1 LTKKRLQPGLPVS
14 AAAHAGLLLATL
26 LAFADA
32 RKFEDAQEAVPIDI
46 VTDSLV
52 NEVMKGEK
60 TAKEVKPVQR
70 ADKQAPTSETKPLP
84 PLAEAKKDIAAPPPQ
99 LRRRQDE
106 PEDKPE
112 APPPPKRVAALP
124 PTPEPPIRPAP
135 PKPEPPKPI
144 ERAKPEPPE
153 PPKPEPPPKP
163 EARKPEPPK
172 PQAKAAPTPP
182 EREPEEAEVVRPKPP
197 QRPPEK
203 VEAAEPEKPAKQVER
218 EPPKQ
223 EPSKPEPPKQA
234 ERPKAK
240 DEPRL
245 KVDEVAKLLERNKL
259 SDRKKSAERAAAGDG
274 PQDSKS
280 DKPAAKPRSGDET
293 APKSKFDAA
302 NIANL
307 LSREAPQRRAATGQE
322 MTRTASLG
330 APTASAPR
338 MSPTMEARINDYLIE
353 NYRRC
358 WQAALVKNARAY
370 VPLVEFRLTRNGAL
384 EGAPRLLNPSS
395 DPVERSRGE
404 QALAAIRRCSPMTV
418 PEFFA
423 PYYDHWHVTTFNMT
437 DDM

>member
-32 RKFEDAQEAVPIDI
+32 RRFEDAQEAVPVDI
-46 VTDSLV
+46 VTDSAV

-60 TAKEVKPVQR
+60 TAKEIKPVQR

-124 PTPEPPIRPAP
+124 PTPEPPTRPTPSFKPEPQKPAEQHAKP
-135 PKPEPPKPI
+135 EPTKPEPPKP
-144 ERAKPEPPE
+144 ELQ
-153 PPKPEPPPKP
+153 
-163 EARKPEPPK
+163 K

-197 QRPPEK
+197 QRSPEK
-203 VEAAEPEKPAKQVER
+203 VEKAEPEPPAKPV
-218 EPPKQ
+218 KQ
-223 EPSKPEPPKQA
+223 ETAKPEPSKQA

-245 KVDEVAKLLERNKL
+245 KVDEVAKLLERSK
-259 SDRKKSAERAAAGDG
+259 SERSKSAEKAAAGDG

-280 DKPAAKPRSGDET
+280 DKPAAKPKSGDET

-322 MTRTASLG
+322 LTKTASLG
-330 APTASAPR
+330 APTASASR

-358 WQAALVKNARAY
+358 WQSALVKNARAY
-370 VPLVEFRLTRNGAL
+370 VPLVEFRLTRNGSL